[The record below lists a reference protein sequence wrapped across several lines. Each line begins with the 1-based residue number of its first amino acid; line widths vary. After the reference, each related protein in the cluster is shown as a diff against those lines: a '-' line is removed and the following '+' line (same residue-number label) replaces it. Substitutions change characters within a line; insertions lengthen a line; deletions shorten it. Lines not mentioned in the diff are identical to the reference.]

1 MLFLTYG
8 LRLTAAAA
16 CGTAAAL
23 TLSPLYLWLF
33 MVPAYSG
40 LLWLVNTEKGWK
52 GTIFL
57 GWVFGTAYFL
67 VGLHWVGH
75 AFLVDPEKFAWM
87 MPFAIFSMAAVLAIF
102 PALAVFATW
111 RLYRPGLSRL
121 FAFVMFWGLAEWLRG
136 SMLTGFPWLLSGHV
150 WAASTGS
157 LQAAAYLGSSGL
169 GLLSVFV
176 SAAPAMV
183 VTAPV
188 GHRFSAIL
196 ANLAAFAVIGMV
208 LVFSF
213 ERVPERSGAMHADI
227 RLRLIQAGIPQKD
240 KWLPELRDS
249 HLDTYLRLSHKPD
262 EQGKSPTF
270 SHLIWPE
277 TAVSFFLAEDVV
289 RRDAIARSLPKGSVL
304 ITGTP
309 RRGSKVKGQIPL
321 HNAIVS
327 ISSDNRIA
335 TLYDKVH
342 LVPFGEY
349 LPFRQALRI
358 LGLDK
363 LAHGSVDFAPGKKI
377 ARVVNLPNLPAFS
390 PLICYEIIFPREI
403 IHTPRYLEPRWL
415 LNVTNDAWFG
425 DSFGPKQHLD
435 IARIRAAEFGLPVV
449 RVANTGISAVIDPYG
464 RILEKLPLLSSG
476 SIETYLPLNLPKTL
490 YARFGDFIFIGMI
503 ILLFFLSSSRFCKK
517 TKTLDGRS

>member
-1 MLFLTYG
+1 
-8 LRLTAAAA
+8 
-16 CGTAAAL
+16 
-23 TLSPLYLWLF
+23 
-33 MVPAYSG
+33 
-40 LLWLVNTEKGWK
+40 
-52 GTIFL
+52 
-57 GWVFGTAYFL
+57 
-67 VGLHWVGH
+67 
-75 AFLVDPEKFAWM
+75 
-87 MPFAIFSMAAVLAIF
+87 
-102 PALAVFATW
+102 
-111 RLYRPGLSRL
+111 
-121 FAFVMFWGLAEWLRG
+121 
-136 SMLTGFPWLLSGHV
+136 
-150 WAASTGS
+150 
-157 LQAAAYLGSSGL
+157 
-169 GLLSVFV
+169 
-176 SAAPAMV
+176 MV

-249 HLDTYLRLSHKPD
+249 HL
-262 EQGKSPTF
+262 
-270 SHLIWPE
+270 
-277 TAVSFFLAEDVV
+277 DVV

-377 ARVVNLPNLPAFS
+377 ARIVNLPNLPAFR

-403 IHTPRYLEPRWL
+403 IPTPHYLEPRWL

-425 DSFGPKQHLD
+425 DSLAP
-435 IARIRAAEFGLPVV
+435 
-449 RVANTGISAVIDPYG
+449 
-464 RILEKLPLLSSG
+464 SS
-476 SIETYLPLNLPKTL
+476 TW
-490 YARFGDFIFIGMI
+490 
-503 ILLFFLSSSRFCKK
+503 ILLEFVQRNLGC
-517 TKTLDGRS
+517 L